1 MIAAQLRLIAPDSG
15 VDRGDNITSLRGP
28 KAARALPDQQFSST
42 CAEDEKLQGEKCSGA
57 VLHQGFT

>member
-1 MIAAQLRLIAPDSG
+1 MIAVSLRLVTPDSG
-15 VDRGDNITSLRGP
+15 VDRSGNITSLRGP

-42 CAEDEKLQGEKCSGA
+42 CAEDEKLQGEACSGA